1 MTKFGQIVLLCCF
14 LAASYGNAE
23 TPGGIIIGKFANI
36 RDLPTV
42 INSKIIRSAYKG
54 TALKILDKTA
64 EKIKIGEVEGHWYKV
79 ELIEEG
85 DEGWIFDKYVA
96 LEGDPQI
103 AQYFQWV
110 ISSLYYYRSDLNE
123 LYEEIKDDV
132 SPKNAL
138 DQLKKY
144 NPRFL
149 NYIAYRLLAERNALA
164 MPVLIAFMDP
174 VHKEKNSE
182 DANYLFT
189 WEILER
195 LIPKVLITN
204 DYQSFRYWWQRN
216 YGSAGGD
223 LFSLATHE
231 LATIFKKIHEN
242 ENRVYRKVTNQLQGR

>member
-1 MTKFGQIVLLCCF
+1 MTKLSKIVFLCSI
-14 LAASYGNAE
+14 LSASYGHAE
-23 TPGGIIIGKFANI
+23 TSGGIIIGKFANV

-42 INSKIIRSAYKG
+42 INSKIIRTAYKG

-64 EKIKIGEVEGHWYKV
+64 QMIKIGDVEGHWYKV

-85 DEGWIFDKYVA
+85 EQGWIFDQYVA

-110 ISSLYYYRSDLNE
+110 TSSLYYYRSDLDE

-132 SPKNAL
+132 SLKNTL
-138 DQLKKY
+138 DPLKKY
-144 NPRFL
+144 KPRFL

-164 MPVLIAFMDP
+164 IPVLIAFMDP
-174 VHKEKNSE
+174 AHKEKNSE

-195 LIPKVLITN
+195 LTPKVLITN
-204 DYQSFRYWWQRN
+204 DYRSFRYWWQRN
-216 YGSAGGD
+216 YGSAEND
-223 LFSLATHE
+223 FLTLPTYE

-242 ENRVYRKVTNQLQGR
+242 ENQVYRKVTNPPRP